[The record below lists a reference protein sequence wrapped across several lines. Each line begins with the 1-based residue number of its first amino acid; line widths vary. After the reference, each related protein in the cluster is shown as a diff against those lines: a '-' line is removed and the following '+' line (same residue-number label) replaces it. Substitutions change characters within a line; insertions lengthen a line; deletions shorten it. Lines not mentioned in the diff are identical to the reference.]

1 MAAPTRLSSP
11 HPPRGA
17 WEPRALRRVQ
27 PPSAALGRSVG
38 RLPSIC
44 AEPPLGA
51 PKALGMP
58 PPRGPAAL
66 EAFPNAGSSPSS
78 PAGDGEVGAGVH
90 PERAPAHAH
99 PPGPDPFGLPS
110 LPDNASGSA
119 ARLRTRPGTTAASRN
134 PSVLCCPASPLPRGS
149 SGCSYL
155 RPSSSRRSGGRR
167 GRPTPVL
174 SRRRGTGGGRG
185 CCGPPPRAPL
195 PTACSPSR
203 RRGSAFALRVRAS
216 RAACAAGGAAAG
228 KRVGAEPG
236 SPSRRLRSRRRS
248 PSRAERERSERPGS
262 GREQKGPALGRAREG
277 GAWRG
282 GGQAGARAA
291 SRFSGCGAAPQ
302 GGGRAEDAPAPRPP
316 APRGGQ
322 WLGVR
327 TPHFGAGH
335 LSALP
340 SRVTE
345 ESILQPCSA
354 HKDVPDP

>member
-1 MAAPTRLSSP
+1 
-11 HPPRGA
+11 
-17 WEPRALRRVQ
+17 
-27 PPSAALGRSVG
+27 
-38 RLPSIC
+38 
-44 AEPPLGA
+44 
-51 PKALGMP
+51 MP

-90 PERAPAHAH
+90 PERAPTHAH

-174 SRRRGTGGGRG
+174 SRRRGTAGGRG

-216 RAACAAGGAAAG
+216 RAACAAGWAAAG

-302 GGGRAEDAPAPRPP
+302 GGGRAENAPAPRPP

-327 TPHFGAGH
+327 SVPAPHLGAGH

-345 ESILQPCSA
+345 ESIFQPCSA